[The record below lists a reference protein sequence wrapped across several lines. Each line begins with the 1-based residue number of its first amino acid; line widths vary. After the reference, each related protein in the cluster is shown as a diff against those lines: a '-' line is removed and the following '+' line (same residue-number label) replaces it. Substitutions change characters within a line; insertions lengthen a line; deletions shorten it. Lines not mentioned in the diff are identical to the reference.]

1 MQKSQPH
8 KLGYD
13 TMLSD
18 RQMQMHHASKE
29 KDIIKPKEFAS
40 CNMAS
45 ITRLTQF
52 LELLRMSDIRIM
64 GTSKIVMQ
72 QHNPVDVKPK
82 STNMIQPGDGFVP
95 VEKVVKEI

>member
-18 RQMQMHHASKE
+18 RQMQMHHAPKE

-52 LELLRMSDIRIM
+52 LELLRMSDIKIM

-95 VEKVVKEI
+95 VEKVVNEI